1 MILAAMLMAAAMN
14 GAPADE
20 FFIISSVDLS
30 RNRIVLKRPTEVSV
44 LATITAATT
53 IRGEHGE
60 TLRPNDL
67 RSGDTVYAVVRMQ
80 PEGILLVSM
89 RRGPMTLEELRRRY
103 QLGR

>member
-14 GAPADE
+14 APADE

-30 RNRIVLKRPTEVSV
+30 RNRVVLKRPTEVSV
-44 LATITAATT
+44 LATIAPATT

-60 TLRPNDL
+60 TLHANDL
-67 RSGDTVYAVVRMQ
+67 RSGDTIYAVVKTQ
-80 PEGILLVSM
+80 PDGVILVSV

-103 QLGR
+103 LSR